1 MTRKTTRLFSRNETS
16 STLNSELCAYNLRKH
31 RSRKT
36 KVTIDSSEDEYEP
49 KGLLTPKK
57 NKSHCDD
64 AVTPPKQKKIE
75 GSFTPKHNNTGAT
88 NCNTPSQLLDKLTLT
103 SPIRNTDCHSRKSL
117 FQETNVVNE
126 DKTNVSELDNSGI
139 VDSFR
144 VARKALHS
152 ALPNSLPGREEEI
165 SELNRF
171 IKGCLDSNISSSM
184 YVSGPP
190 GTGKTASLNMILN
203 DEEVIY
209 FTEICIAVSIF
220 LYFFR
225 FLVKFNRYM
234 LIVQQSSL
242 QQQFI
247 LE

>member
-1 MTRKTTRLFSRNETS
+1 MTRKSTRLFSRNEIA
-16 STLNSELCAYNLRKH
+16 STLNSELSTYNLRKH

-36 KVTIDSSEDEYEP
+36 KVISDSSEDEYGPNEM
-49 KGLLTPKK
+49 LTPKK

-64 AVTPPKQKKIE
+64 VVTPPKQKKIE

-88 NCNTPSQLLDKLTLT
+88 NFNTPSQLLDKLSLT

-117 FQETNVVNE
+117 FQGINVVNK
-126 DKTNVSELDNSGI
+126 DKTNVKELDKSGI

-203 DEEVIY
+203 DQEVIFY
-209 FTEICIAVSIF
+209 RN
-220 LYFFR
+220 LYCN
-225 FLVKFNRYM
+225 L
-234 LIVQQSSL
+234 
-242 QQQFI
+242 
-247 LE
+247 